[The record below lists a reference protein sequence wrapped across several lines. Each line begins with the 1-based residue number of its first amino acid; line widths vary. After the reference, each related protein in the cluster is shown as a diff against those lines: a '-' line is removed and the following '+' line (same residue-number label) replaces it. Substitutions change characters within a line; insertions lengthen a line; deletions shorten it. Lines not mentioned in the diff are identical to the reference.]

1 MTKVSAC
8 TVNNNSQADNQQAK
22 TGELPL
28 GLLFTHNSKNKD
40 IAKANI
46 FADPLP
52 KSKESPFNI
61 TWAKNGNLVKL
72 ARMSTKVG
80 KGEFDRDFG
89 FGGGKRGQVKANIS
103 KASRVRLLRECAM
116 INRKKIPSRQA
127 LFLTLTY
134 DASEAHR
141 AYTWPDYKK
150 HLNNFLT
157 QLRQQFGGKIFGF
170 WRVEW
175 QVKRFIKYGH
185 AMGHFHV
192 LIFFKQGTKARIDKG
207 WLSTTWNKIT
217 QGSEAHLRA
226 GTQVKR
232 VKNWDHLAGYFSKTI
247 AYLGKAEGEQ
257 APELEKMALGRHW
270 GKINAEVISEHQ
282 QMEEA
287 PLSRWGF
294 NKMRRV
300 MLRWYK
306 SKRKAGNYF
315 KSSAW
320 RAYKKRVCCWGQT
333 MYLFMSDAL
342 MNRMM
347 EACYV

>member
-1 MTKVSAC
+1 MENVSAR
-8 TVNNNSQADNQQAK
+8 TVNNNSLAGNQQAK
-22 TGELPL
+22 L
-28 GLLFTHNSKNKD
+28 GDQLNGLVSCTYLKNKD
-40 IAKANI
+40 IAEANI
-46 FADPLP
+46 FADSLP
-52 KSKESPFNI
+52 KGKESPFNI

-72 ARMSTKVG
+72 SKISTKVG
-80 KGEFDRDFG
+80 TDKLGL
-89 FGGGKRGQVKANIS
+89 GGGIRGQVKANIS
-103 KASRVRLLRECAM
+103 KASRIRLLRECAM
-116 INRKKIPSRQA
+116 INRDKIPSRQA
-127 LFLTLTY
+127 LFVTLTY

-141 AYTWPDYKK
+141 AYTWPDYKR

-157 QLRQQFGGKIFGF
+157 QLRQQFGKKIFGF

-175 QVKRFIKYGH
+175 QAKRFLKYGH

-192 LIFFKQGTKARIDKG
+192 LIFFKQGTKARIDKD
-207 WLSTTWNKIT
+207 WLSASWNKIT
-217 QGSEAHLRA
+217 QGSKAHLRA

-247 AYLGKAEGEQ
+247 AYLGKAEDEQ

-294 NKMRRV
+294 DKMRRL

-315 KSSAW
+315 KPSAW

-333 MYLFMSDAL
+333 MYLFMSDVL
-342 MNRMM
+342 MGQMM
-347 EACYV
+347 EACYVGR